1 MPLWIEILCD
11 LFQAAGRQMNLTD
24 AIIALL
30 LAARIHGTDQ
40 AVRTTA
46 KIVVKKLPRGKREM
60 IYKVIDSKKPLLMVE

>member
-1 MPLWIEILCD
+1 
-11 LFQAAGRQMNLTD
+11 MNLTD

-60 IYKVIDSKKPLLMVE
+60 IYKVIDSKNPLLMVELIAENLDP